1 MKACRYYPLHCVVY
15 LVLSLSLTIVLC
27 LQIDQRRT
35 TSTKLPQYNVDREEV
50 LLVRLV
56 LLGILSMFL
65 FFHSHQQ
72 QLIIGNPNISA
83 TMQQPSSVEH
93 ANYKTYNL

>member
-1 MKACRYYPLHCVVY
+1 MQACRYYPLHCVVY
-15 LVLSLSLTIVLC
+15 LVLSLTIIVLC
-27 LQIDQRRT
+27 LQIDQSRT
-35 TSTKLPQYNVDREEV
+35 TSTKLPQYNVDREV